1 MEAQTFTIEPQ
12 VVNFTDQ
19 VNITSVDLYFK
30 QKPYGVGN
38 ISGALDP
45 GVSVFI
51 VPTAAGGLPNYRS
64 LDDYTVARK
73 EFSEIVS
80 SRDASVGT
88 RFTFITPVP
97 VKTGIEYAVV
107 IKPDLEEAFVLWAS
121 TKGEINVTDDTV
133 SPGLAGKYKGQY
145 FELSNVNTSWQ
156 PLSYRSLKFGVNV
169 ARYAYNGIIPEE
181 YTKSF
186 TLNMNNYE
194 FVTYN
199 LSRSVGSFIG
209 GERVFQDKETADGTC
224 AVVQGNNVI
233 TTTAGAFAGLFSP
246 TGDDSYIVVKDK
258 DKADVRKVISVSDGD
273 SKVTVDRPF
282 SFTNAGSNFIR
293 TVVASSYV
301 GRNSRFVNE
310 SDNFIVLANSSSNSV
325 VRFTNNSILIGEQS
339 GALIANAYFN
349 DILVHSSDPHV
360 YVYSPAGTNFEAQQA
375 FTYTSTDNLN
385 GTLSSGEMVFPAKM
399 YQPQNLD
406 INQPVM
412 LKSRTNEVAYRNWSS
427 KEDSTSS
434 RLIYNITTSSD
445 YSSPQIDYNA
455 TDVFFT
461 RYIINNDSSNEHT
474 KYGNAYSKH
483 ITKKINFANGRQA
496 EDMLVYLQAYKPAYT
511 DIEVYV
517 KLFNSEDNDYFD
529 DKDWTLLQE
538 ISGNRPS
545 SLTNLSD
552 FVEYTYGLLPY
563 PETDYTLTGVCTIT
577 GGSTS
582 IVGVGT
588 NFLDGTY
595 GLTAG
600 DLIKIYPALFPQN
613 YVVASVYNVGSGT
626 TATLGTAI
634 TSAEAVALGS
644 GGLTIDK
651 LVYKNQ
657 AFSNKR
663 NDNIVRYFNSTMTL
677 YDKYDTFS
685 IKIVFLSQNQ
695 FIIPKVANIRA
706 VGVSA

>member
-19 VNITSVDLYFK
+19 VNITSVDLFFK
-30 QKPYGVGN
+30 QKPFGVGN

-64 LDDYTVARK
+64 LNDYTVARK

-80 SRDASVGT
+80 SRDASVST

-97 VKTGIEYAVV
+97 VKTGIEYAVI
-107 IKPDLEEAFVLWAS
+107 IKPDLEESFVLWAS

-145 FELSNVNTSWQ
+145 FELSNSSTSWQ
-156 PLSYRSLKFGVNV
+156 PLTYKSLKFGVNV
-169 ARYAYNGIIPEE
+169 ARYAYNGTVPEE
-181 YTKSF
+181 YVKSF

-199 LSRSVGSFIG
+199 ISRSVGSFIG
-209 GERVFQDKETADGTC
+209 GEMVFQDKETADGTC
-224 AVVQGNNVI
+224 AVVQGN
-233 TTTAGAFAGLFSP
+233 
-246 TGDDSYIVVKDK
+246 DSYIVVKDR

-273 SKVTVDRPF
+273 SKITVDRPF
-282 SFTNAGSNFIR
+282 SFTNSGSNFIR
-293 TVVASSYV
+293 TTVASAYI
-301 GRNSRFVNE
+301 GKTSRFVNQ
-310 SDNFIVLANSSSNSV
+310 SDNFIVLSNSSSNSV

-339 GALIANAYFN
+339 GALIANAFFN
-349 DILVHSSDPHV
+349 DILVHSTEPHI
-360 YVYSPAGTNFEAQQA
+360 YVYSPAGTNFEAKQI
-375 FTYTSTDNLN
+375 FTYTSSDNLN

-406 INQPVM
+406 LNQPVM
-412 LKSRTNEVAYRNWSS
+412 LKSRTNEVAFRNWSS
-427 KEDSTSS
+427 KEVSTSS
-434 RLIYNITTSSD
+434 RLLYTITSSGD
-445 YSSPQIDYNA
+445 YSSPQIDFNA

-461 RYIINNDSSNEHT
+461 RYIINNDSSNEQT

-511 DIEVYV
+511 DIEVYA
-517 KLFNSEDNDYFD
+517 KLFNSEDSDYFD

-538 ISGNRPS
+538 ISGNRAS

-552 FVEYTYGLLPY
+552 FVEYTYGLYPY
-563 PETDYTLTGVCTIT
+563 PETDYTLTGVCNIT
-577 GGSTS
+577 GGS
-582 IVGVGT
+582 INLVGIGT
-588 NFLDGTY
+588 NFLDENF

-600 DLIKIYPALFPQN
+600 DLIKIYPALFPEN
-613 YVVASVYNVGSGT
+613 YVVVSVYDVGSGT

-634 TSAEAVALGS
+634 TAAEAVALGS
-644 GGLTIDK
+644 GGLKIDK

-685 IKIVFLSQNQ
+685 IKIVFLSENQ